1 MIPKKIHYCWFGGNP
16 LPVLAQKCIES
27 WKKYLPDHE
36 IIEWN
41 ETNYNVHKIPY
52 ISQAYQAKKY
62 AFVSDYAR
70 VDILNEQGG
79 VYFDTDV
86 EVLKD
91 LSPILNKGQFLGLEA
106 AGAIA
111 NGLGMAAEAGD
122 AILQEI
128 LASYQQEPFLY
139 ADGTYNLKT
148 VVTRVSDI
156 FKKYGFT
163 NEVENIQEIANYS
176 IYPPEYFSPKN
187 VVTGIIKLTENTY
200 TIHHYDASWLED
212 WQKQV
217 QIKKHKIFHKL
228 GENIVSRGVVSLYY
242 MYAALRNLGIKEGM
256 DYILSKIKNE

>member
-16 LPVLAQKCIES
+16 LPLLAQKCIES
-27 WKKYLPDHE
+27 WRINLPDYE

-52 ISQAYQAKKY
+52 ISQAYEAKKY

-70 VDILNEQGG
+70 VDILNEYGG

-91 LSPILNKGQFLGLEA
+91 MSPILDKGPFLGLEA
-106 AGAIA
+106 PGAIA
-111 NGLGMAAEAGD
+111 NGLGMATEKGD
-122 AILQEI
+122 AILEEI
-128 LASYQQEPFLY
+128 LNSYRNENFVNP
-139 ADGTYNLKT
+139 DGSFNLKT

-163 NEVENIQEIANYS
+163 NEGARIQNVANYS

-187 VVTGIIKLTENTY
+187 VVTGIIRITENTY

-212 WQKQV
+212 WQKKV
-217 QIKKHKIFHKL
+217 QIKKHKIFNVL
-228 GENIVSRGVVSLYY
+228 GENIISKMIVSFYY
-242 MYAALRNLGIKEGM
+242 SYMALRNLGLKGGL
-256 DYILSKIKNE
+256 DYIFSKIKH